1 MPYRLAIPIF
11 GNILLRLPLNIMIL
25 FIISNATCSKTDD
38 VVTGMIGFE
47 PMTSWLTAMR
57 STAELH
63 AKED

>member
-1 MPYRLAIPIF
+1 MEDRGFEPLHAFTRLTVFKTVPFSRTWVIF
-11 GNILLRLPLNIMIL
+11 R
-25 FIISNATCSKTDD
+25 FF
-38 VVTGMIGFE
+38 TGMIGFE